1 MNTTHLKIPAM
12 KITGIITTLLIF
24 TALNFVEMS
33 GFISQDVKIVAHR
46 GAMSEKPENTIL
58 AFQKAI
64 DMGADIIEIDL
75 WTSSDGHLFI
85 IHDPTLDRTTNGT
98 GIATEYTLDELQ
110 SLDAGKWFDRSYEG
124 VRIPSFRE
132 VLEWSKADN
141 TTLLLD
147 LKEQGREFAERVAAD
162 IEAYGVEQSVII
174 GVRSVEQAKDFRNLL
189 PKSKQLAFM
198 RNPTFIDAFSEA
210 GTDVLRLWLHWLDED
225 PSLAEM
231 VHQTGKKLMINGTEG
246 GIDETKSILSF
257 SPDWIL
263 IDDIRQLQNSIA
275 SITTGE

>member
-1 MNTTHLKIPAM
+1 M